1 MYRALLEAS
10 KLKTGNDA
18 EMTLRFL
25 KTAFFYFLTDTTN
38 SRDHLSAIESILGYS
53 DDEKAKIEKVQA
65 WKY

>member
-1 MYRALLEAS
+1 MYRALLESS

-25 KTAFFYFLTDTTN
+25 KTAIFYYLTDTTN
-38 SRDHLSAIESILGYS
+38 CRDHLTAIESILGYS
-53 DDEKAKIEKVQA
+53 DEEKAKIEKVQS

>member
-10 KLKTGNDA
+10 KLKTVNDA

-25 KTAFFYFLTDTTN
+25 KTALFYYLTDTSN
-38 SRDHLSAIESILGYS
+38 CKDHLIAIESILGFTEE
-53 DDEKAKIEKVQA
+53 EKAKIEKVQS